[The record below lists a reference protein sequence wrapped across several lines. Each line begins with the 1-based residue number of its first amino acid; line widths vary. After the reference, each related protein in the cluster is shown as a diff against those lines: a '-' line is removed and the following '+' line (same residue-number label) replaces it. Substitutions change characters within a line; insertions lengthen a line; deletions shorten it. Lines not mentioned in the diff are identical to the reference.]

1 MDQNYIFVGVSVAIS
16 VLGFFLRREAR
27 KAQEM
32 ENRIKD
38 LEVLLAQNDVRD
50 QERWSNC
57 NKNLEDRRLDIKT
70 LFDKIDNVRN

>member
-1 MDQNYIFVGVSVAIS
+1 MDSNYIFVGVSVAIS

-32 ENRIKD
+32 EERLKE
-38 LEVLLAQNDVRD
+38 LEVQLAQNDVRD
-50 QERWSNC
+50 QERWANC
-57 NKNLEDRRLDIKT
+57 HKNLEDRRLDIKT

>member
-1 MDQNYIFVGVSVAIS
+1 MDSNYIFVGVSVAIS

-32 ENRIKD
+32 EERLKE
-38 LEVLLAQNDVRD
+38 LEVQLAQNDVRD
-50 QERWSNC
+50 QERWANC

>member
-1 MDQNYIFVGVSVAIS
+1 MDQNYIFIGVSVAIS

-32 ENRIKD
+32 ETRIKD
-38 LEVLLAQNDVRD
+38 LEVQMAQNDVRD

-57 NKNLEDRRLDIKT
+57 NKNLEDRRIDIKT
-70 LFDKIDNVRN
+70 LFEKIDQK